1 MTDTTYNGWRNRETW
16 LVNLWFLDCIEEP
29 MTADSIRSM
38 VEEALDDALTSTGAM
53 KGFITDMMNDY
64 LIDWEELA
72 AHTQELEEAQ

>member
-16 LVNLWFLDCIEEP
+16 LVNMWFLDCVTEP
-29 MTADSIRSM
+29 MTAGSIRSM
-38 VEEALDDALTSTGAM
+38 VEETLDDALTSTGAM

>member
-16 LVNLWFLDCIEEP
+16 LVNIWFLDCIEEP
-29 MTADSIRSM
+29 MTAGSIRSM
-38 VEEALDDALTSTGAM
+38 VEEAIDEALTNTGAM
-53 KGFITDMMNDY
+53 KGFITDMMNDD